1 MSKSSPQAK
10 RAEVTSRDAV
20 TGDTNAKAQG
30 TRLASAQRPLAI
42 EATGDH
48 SKAKVFL
55 SFNYPE
61 LKDLGKHFL
70 TLSSATAVFLLTFV
84 EKLIGPNA
92 SFSHVIKACMA
103 SLLLSIA
110 AAGIGLFSN
119 YIAGAGASGAII
131 WGIGKNHFRAL
142 TIATYVLY
150 MLAGSAL
157 FFAYALLA
165 YTTLSR

>member
-1 MSKSSPQAK
+1 MLKSPSSEINPL
-10 RAEVTSRDAV
+10 EVPSE
-20 TGDTNAKAQG
+20 
-30 TRLASAQRPLAI
+30 S
-42 EATGDH
+42 DH
-48 SKAKVFL
+48 SRAQIFL

-84 EKLIGPNA
+84 EKLIGSNP
-92 SFSHVIKACMA
+92 SFSYLIKACMT

-110 AAGIGLFSN
+110 TAGSGLFFN
-119 YIAGAGASGAII
+119 YIAGAGASGAMI
-131 WGIGKNHFRAL
+131 WGIGKSRFRGL
-142 TIATYVLY
+142 TIVTYILY

-165 YTTLSR
+165 YATLYR